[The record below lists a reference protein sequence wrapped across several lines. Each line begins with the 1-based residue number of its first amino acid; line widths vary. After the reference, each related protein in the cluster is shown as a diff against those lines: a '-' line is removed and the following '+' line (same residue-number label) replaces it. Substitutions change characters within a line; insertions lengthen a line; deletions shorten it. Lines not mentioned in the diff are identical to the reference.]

1 MRVWTSRWRLPC
13 RRQTLEAYLCLLPS
27 LLFLVTFT
35 HWPIVRSIWLSL
47 LQWDLAHPDPAFAG
61 LDNYL
66 RLAADPTFRRV
77 LWNTGWYA
85 LGTVVPSIVLGL
97 FLAILLNQRI
107 RGVSILRPAFF
118 YPTLI
123 PTAAAAMIWVVLFTP
138 GYGLVNYYL
147 RALGGRAIEW
157 LNDASWAMWALIIV
171 GVWKHVG
178 QYMLIFLA
186 GLQAIPVELY
196 EAAITEGATWRQSLT
211 RITLPLLG
219 PMTFFVGII
228 AVIDSFQSV
237 DQVYIMT
244 KGGPYDSTN
253 VLLYYIYQHA
263 FQYADFGYGSTLS
276 TFLLLLLLLFTVVYI
291 RALSWRVT
299 YQ

>member
-1 MRVWTSRWRLPC
+1 MRARLPRPRLPC
-13 RRQTLEAYLCLLPS
+13 RRETLQALLCLLPS
-27 LLFLVTFT
+27 VVFLATFT
-35 HWPIVRSIWLSL
+35 HWPILRSIWLSL
-47 LQWDLAHPDPAFAG
+47 YRWNLADPEPVFAG
-61 LDNYL
+61 LANYG
-66 RLAADPTFRRV
+66 RMFGDPVFLKV
-77 LWNTGWYA
+77 LGNTSWYA
-85 LGTVVPSIVLGL
+85 AGTVLPSIALGL
-97 FLAILLNQRI
+97 LLALLLNRRI

-123 PTAAAAMIWVVLFTP
+123 PTAAAAMIWVVLFAP

-147 RALGGRAIEW
+147 RAFGGRGVEW
-157 LNDASWAMWALIIV
+157 LNDASWAMWALIVV
-171 GVWKHVG
+171 GVWKHAG

-186 GLQAIPVELY
+186 GLQAIPTELY
-196 EAAITEGATWRQSLT
+196 EAAVTEGATWRQTLI

-228 AVIDSFQSV
+228 AVIDSFQAV

-253 VLLYYIYQHA
+253 VMLYYIYQHT
-263 FQYADFGYGSTLS
+263 FQYADFGYGATLS
-276 TFLLLLLLLFTVVYI
+276 TFLLVVLLVFTIVYI
-291 RALSWRVT
+291 RARAWRVT

>member
-1 MRVWTSRWRLPC
+1 MGAKQHRRRLN
-13 RRQTLEAYLCLLPS
+13 RRETLQALLCLLPS
-27 LLFLVTFT
+27 VCFLLAFT
-35 HWPIVRSIWLSL
+35 HWPILRALWLSL
-47 LQWDLAHPDPAFAG
+47 YYWDVGHPEPEFAG
-61 LDNYL
+61 LGNYARIL
-66 RLAADPTFRRV
+66 TDATFLKV
-77 LWNTGWYA
+77 LGNTAWYA
-85 LGTVVPSIVLGL
+85 AGTVIPSVTLGL

-107 RGVSILRPAFF
+107 RGITILRPAFF

-123 PTAAAAMIWVVLFTP
+123 PTAAAAMVWVVLFTP
-138 GYGLVNYYL
+138 GYGLINYYL
-147 RALGGRAIEW
+147 RLLGCRGIEW
-157 LNDASWAMWALIIV
+157 LNDASWAMWALIVV
-171 GVWKHVG
+171 GIWKHVG

-186 GLQAIPVELY
+186 GLQAIPTEFY

-228 AVIDSFQSV
+228 AVIDSFQAV

-244 KGGPYDSTN
+244 KGGPYESTN

-263 FQYADFGYGSTLS
+263 FQYADFGYGAALS
-276 TFLLLLLLLFTVVYI
+276 TVLLLMLLAFTVVYI

>member
-1 MRVWTSRWRLPC
+1 MSARRSRWRLPC

-35 HWPIVRSIWLSL
+35 HWPIFRSIWLSFFR
-47 LQWDLAHPDPAFAG
+47 WNLAHPDPTFAG
-61 LDNYL
+61 VENYA
-66 RLAADPTFRRV
+66 RLATDPTFRQV

-85 LGTVVPSIVLGL
+85 AGTVVPSIALGL

-107 RGVSILRPAFF
+107 RGVSVLRPAFF

-147 RALGGRAIEW
+147 RALGGRGVEW
-157 LNDASWAMWALIIV
+157 LNDGSWAMWALIIV

-186 GLQAIPVELY
+186 GLQAIPTELY